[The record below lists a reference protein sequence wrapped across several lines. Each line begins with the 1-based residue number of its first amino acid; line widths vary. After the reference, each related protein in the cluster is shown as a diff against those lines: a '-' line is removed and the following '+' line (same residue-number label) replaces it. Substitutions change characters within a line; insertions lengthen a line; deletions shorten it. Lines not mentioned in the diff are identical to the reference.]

1 MFRAALMFNVVHLT
15 CLLAIRCICQIGRE
29 CMREGNVEVVRGVDK
44 QISKGQALKGE
55 SVVSIKVLRWEL
67 MGLKLSEKREELQ
80 KMRSGYTAG
89 GRR

>member
-1 MFRAALMFNVVHLT
+1 MSHGL
-15 CLLAIRCICQIGRE
+15 
-29 CMREGNVEVVRGVDK
+29 EVVRGLDK
-44 QISKGQALKGE
+44 QISKGQVLKGE
-55 SVVSIKVLRWEL
+55 SVMSIKVLRWEL

>member
-1 MFRAALMFNVVHLT
+1 MSHGL
-15 CLLAIRCICQIGRE
+15 
-29 CMREGNVEVVRGVDK
+29 EVVRGLDK
-44 QISKGQALKGE
+44 QISKGQVLKGE
-55 SVVSIKVLRWEL
+55 SVKSIKVLRWEL